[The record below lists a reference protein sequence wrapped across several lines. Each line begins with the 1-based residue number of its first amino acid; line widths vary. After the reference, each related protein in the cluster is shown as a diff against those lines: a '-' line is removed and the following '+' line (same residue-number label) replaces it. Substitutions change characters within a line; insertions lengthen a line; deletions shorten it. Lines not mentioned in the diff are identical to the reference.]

1 MSKNFSM
8 NWEKIKHIL
17 YIISVLIFLG
27 LSAIVFVQSVS
38 NFTLLDHLEDIISPR
53 ILSLTLIFGAALF
66 IALFLLIGKLLSKLS
81 TKNQLFLTAG
91 IAILG
96 VIVQYFILFH
106 IQAVLRYDHL
116 RVFDGGL
123 DI

>member
-1 MSKNFSM
+1 MSKSFSI

-17 YIISVLIFLG
+17 YIISILILLG

-66 IALFLLIGKLLSKLS
+66 ISLFL
-81 TKNQLFLTAG
+81 
-91 IAILG
+91 
-96 VIVQYFILFH
+96 
-106 IQAVLRYDHL
+106 
-116 RVFDGGL
+116 
-123 DI
+123 